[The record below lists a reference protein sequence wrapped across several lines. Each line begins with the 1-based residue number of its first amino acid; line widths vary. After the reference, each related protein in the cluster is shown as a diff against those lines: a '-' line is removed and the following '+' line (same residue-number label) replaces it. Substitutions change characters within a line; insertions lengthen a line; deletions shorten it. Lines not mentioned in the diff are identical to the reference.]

1 MSFWRTFGFTTISP
15 VETILDRDHYTLEE
29 LLDEEELL
37 QETKAQN
44 KKLIPFLTKT
54 ETLEKL
60 VHFITTEPDDIS
72 DPRRRLKYP
81 FLSCEILCSEVWRIS
96 ESIYENEFLLDK
108 LYAFLDLPS
117 PLNPLLATY
126 VCRVASVLLQRK
138 IPQTIAYLKQK
149 EGMIDK
155 FIRHLGSSA
164 VMDLL
169 LKLIACEDTSEGKG
183 VLEWLCSE
191 NLIPKLIAKFE
202 PALGT
207 EVHENAA
214 QAIVDIICVST
225 NNNNNGLQNG
235 SINTPTNR
243 SALMLQLES
252 EESVKQMLSFILAE
266 GATSTLLHGLTVVIE
281 LLKRNTIFDSA
292 QNGNINQENFKQISD
307 LPPLLRLLSE
317 QFEHFPKLLL
327 SPPLTEQQRV
337 NQRNRGDQES
347 LGFYRLK
354 VVEFIVAFVRTSYEL
369 ITDIIIQ
376 HNVLS
381 ICLQLFFKF
390 ELNNFLHSYVEQLVD
405 TILKSDNQR
414 LKAHLIEEAN
424 LIGLIIEAGQ
434 ANEHN
439 QKNLGYRKPYMGY
452 ITTISLMLI
461 NASSQNKLIQ
471 DKLADNVEWKKY
483 VETSLNEIRQIETKP
498 LGGHKPLTFSDNINE
513 EEEEMAETSAQA
525 VFTQYLAQQG
535 YAGAYQDV
543 DDDYDDDENEAFD
556 AASDFDPQLVIHTD
570 EEKPGLRLEYYDDE
584 DDEEHHH
591 QDHDED
597 EDEHH
602 DDHQV
607 HPSEEGHDLIHSEE
621 PSSDH

>member
-44 KKLIPFLTKT
+44 KKLIPFLTKA

-60 VHFITTEPDDIS
+60 MHYITTEPDDIS

-81 FLSCEILCSEVWRIS
+81 FLSCEILGSDVWRIS

-108 LYAFLDLPS
+108 LYGFLDLPP

-126 VCRVASVLLQRK
+126 VCRVASVLLTRK
-138 IPQTIAYLKQK
+138 IPQTIKYLKQRD
-149 EGMIDK
+149 EIIDK

-191 NLIPKLIAKFE
+191 NLISRLIGKFE

-214 QAIVDIICVST
+214 QAIVDIICVS
-225 NNNNNGLQNG
+225 NSSNNNNGLCNG
-235 SINTPTNR
+235 NNNNSSFR
-243 SALMLQLES
+243 SPLIAQLES
-252 EESVKQMLSFILAE
+252 EETVNQLLSFILAE
-266 GATSTLLHGLTVVIE
+266 GATSTLVNGLTVVIE
-281 LLKRNTIFDSA
+281 LLKRNTIDNSVS
-292 QNGNINQENFKQISD
+292 QENYKQISD

-317 QFEHFPKLLL
+317 KFHHFTNILIN
-327 SPPLTEQQRV
+327 PPLTEQQRI
-337 NQRNRGDQES
+337 NQRNRGDLES

-354 VVEFIVAFVRTSYEL
+354 VVEFIVAFVKTNYDVLGEVI
-369 ITDIIIQ
+369 IT
-376 HNVLS
+376 HNALS
-381 ICLQLFFKF
+381 ICLKLFFKF
-390 ELNNFLHSYVEQLVD
+390 EYNNFLHSYVEQLIEI
-405 TILKSDNQR
+405 ILKSNNQP
-414 LKAHLIEEAN
+414 LKLHLFEEAN
-424 LIGLIIEAGQ
+424 LIGLIVEASQ
-434 ANEHN
+434 ANEVQN
-439 QKNLGYRKPYMGY
+439 QSPKGFRKPFMGY
-452 ITTISLMLI
+452 ITSISSHLLTVA
-461 NASSQNKLIQ
+461 NQNKLVA
-471 DKLADNVEWKKY
+471 DKLNVNEEWKRYIDTAFKD
-483 VETSLNEIRQIETKP
+483 IQQIQTRP

-513 EEEEMAETSAQA
+513 EEEDMADTSAQA

-535 YAGAYQDV
+535 YAGTYQDV

-556 AASDFDPQLVIHTD
+556 AENDFDQQIVLQNDEKASFQLVGD
-570 EEKPGLRLEYYDDE
+570 DDE
-584 DDEEHHH
+584 DDDDEDRHH
-591 QDHDED
+591 QDHHDEN
-597 EDEHH
+597 EDHH
-602 DDHQV
+602 EAEQQQH
-607 HPSEEGHDLIHSEE
+607 HSI
-621 PSSDH
+621 SSDN